1 MTGTYLKRNL
11 AIDALRG
18 IAIVLMIL
26 ANFAGEHL
34 LFPHPML
41 LRILGSLAAPIFTV
55 LCGFMLGVAKEKKQ
69 AGFGYFFKRSG
80 IVLGVALGVDVL
92 IWRAIPFLSVDVLPL
107 IGVGILLVYFLLKLP
122 RFLQWGLCLGM
133 LVLTPYLQQHLGYIA
148 VPTFI
153 EFSHLTPLPSL
164 QVLLNHWIV
173 DGWFPLFPW
182 LSCLLFGAMLVP
194 LKDRYDGLKW
204 AKKLGVFVGIS
215 SAFVASCVYGVLHLG
230 VQLVRDNY
238 SELFY
243 PPTIGFMVSMMLM
256 VVLGVLVLEPIAHR
270 RWFSPFRILGRQP
283 LLLYV
288 LHLVLIVYVMPE
300 KQKLPLSLFLCVY
313 IFLMF
318 AIWMGLYIKQVLRE
332 SPPAP

>member
-1 MTGTYLKRNL
+1 MSILKRYL
-11 AIDALRG
+11 AVDTLRG

-26 ANFAGEHL
+26 SNFAGEHL

-41 LRILGSLAAPIFTV
+41 LRVLGSLAAPIFIV

-69 AGFGYFFKRSG
+69 AGFGYFFKRSA

-107 IGVGILLVYFLLKLP
+107 IGVGILVVYFLLKLP
-122 RFLQWGLCLGM
+122 RILQWVVTVGILL
-133 LVLTPYLQQHLGYIA
+133 LSPYLQQILGYIA

-153 EFSHLTPLPSL
+153 QLSHLTPLPSL

-194 LKDRYDGLKW
+194 LKDGYDGLKW
-204 AKKLGVFVGIS
+204 TKKSGVVAMIF
-215 SAFVASCVYGVLHLG
+215 SAFVASSMYWVLNPG
-230 VQLVRDNY
+230 AQLVRDNY

-256 VVLGVLVLEPIAHR
+256 VVLGVLILEPIAHR

-283 LLLYV
+283 LLLYA

-332 SPPAP
+332 SPSV